1 MRRLSALTAR
11 QRNPTLHASEVPVT
25 TTPTSQLPVTER
37 LPVLDIVRG
46 FALLGI
52 LIMNMPS
59 FSWSAFA
66 GADGSRVWP
75 GPIDQWAEHL
85 RDALFSG
92 KFNSMFS
99 LLFGIGFTIQYQRM
113 RQQDP
118 LHADGLYMRRLLVLA
133 AFGLVHGFVFWFGDI
148 LHSYAL
154 LGLLLLFALRRLS
167 DRALM
172 VLMAVLLLY
181 PAVSGLLRVLVM
193 TPDMVAERVAIAL
206 GFVATNN
213 VAFGHGSFFDA
224 AIENTRM
231 MLHFY
236 GTQLTLWST
245 FGFYVEIAL
254 TMVLGVL
261 AGRRRWAHRIPELMP
276 TIRFLTWWA
285 LGLGLAC
292 AVAYTVIFEL
302 NRAPGPSLIKVLGGV
317 CYSLS
322 RVSTMVF
329 YVLVIVRL
337 CQHPMWLRRLAPM
350 AAAGRMPLTNYL
362 MQTAICIT
370 LFEGWGLGWWGR
382 VGPAAGLALALAVFF
397 CIQIPLSLWWLRRHE
412 RGPLE
417 AWWAHLTYGTRGRR
431 AALPPRAADGA

>member
-1 MRRLSALTAR
+1 MA
-11 QRNPTLHASEVPVT
+11 
-25 TTPTSQLPVTER
+25 ER
-37 LPVLDIVRG
+37 LLVLDVLRG

-66 GADGSRVWP
+66 GADGSHVWP
-75 GPIDQWAEHL
+75 GTMDRWAEHV

-118 LHADGLYMRRLLVLA
+118 LHADGLYLRRLLVLA

-154 LGLLLLFALRRLS
+154 LGLLMLFALRRLS
-167 DRALM
+167 DRGLV

-181 PAVSGLLRVLVM
+181 PAVSGVLRVLVI
-193 TPDMVAERVAIAL
+193 TPEMVTERVGIAM

-213 VAFGHGSFFDA
+213 VAFGRGSFIDA

-236 GTQLTLWST
+236 GTPLTLWGT
-245 FGFYVEIAL
+245 FGFYAEIAL

-261 AGRRRWAHRIPELMP
+261 AGRRRWAHRIPELRP
-276 TIRFLTWWA
+276 AIRTLTWWA
-285 LGLGLAC
+285 LGLGLGC

-302 NRAPGPSLIKVLGGV
+302 NRAPGPSPIKVLGGV
-317 CYSLS
+317 FYSLS

-337 CQHPMWLRRLAPM
+337 CQHPAWQRRFAPVV
-350 AAAGRMPLTNYL
+350 AAGRMPLTNYL

-382 VGPAAGLALALAVFF
+382 VGPALGLLLAVTIFF
-397 CIQIPLSLWWLRRHE
+397 CIQVPLSLWWLRGHE

-417 AWWAHLTYGTRGRR
+417 ALWARLTYGAPSRR
-431 AALPPRAADGA
+431 AALPPRATSDA